1 MPVII
6 DGNTFYRTAE
16 ACKAAG
22 VSKNTLLRWIREKKF
37 ADVKY
42 RDRRGWRL
50 FSDTELRRLQN
61 EVNRLQ
67 TLSD

>member
-1 MPVII
+1 MPLII

-16 ACKAAG
+16 VCKTAG

-50 FSDTELRRLQN
+50 FSDAELRKLQN